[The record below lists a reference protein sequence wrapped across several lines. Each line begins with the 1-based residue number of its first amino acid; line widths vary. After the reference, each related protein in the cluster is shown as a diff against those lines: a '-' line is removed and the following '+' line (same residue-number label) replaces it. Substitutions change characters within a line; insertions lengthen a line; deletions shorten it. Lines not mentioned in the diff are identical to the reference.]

1 MQIETQ
7 FLKVISVRYSKAF
20 ERISYSIKQL
30 DDQQFWYRPSPE
42 SNSVCVIAKHLI
54 GNLNQWVCSA
64 IGGNTYQRNR
74 PEEFED
80 TRDLTKDDVLRNMSI
95 LDKNIRDIIS
105 GLSPESLLASRRIQ
119 GFDETVMSALIA
131 ALTHLELHTGQIVY
145 IAKLVLKEKYQE
157 FWKPGTIE
165 QGK

>member
-1 MQIETQ
+1 MQIETE
-7 FLKVISVRYSKAF
+7 FLKIISVRYSKAF
-20 ERISYSIKQL
+20 EHISCSIKQL
-30 DDQQFWYRPSPE
+30 DDRQFWHRPSPE
-42 SNSVCVIAKHLI
+42 SNSVCIITKHLI

-74 PEEFED
+74 RQEFED
-80 TRDLTKDDVLRNMSI
+80 TRDLTKDDVLGNMSV
-95 LDKNIRDIIS
+95 LDKNIRNIIS

-131 ALTHLELHTGQIVY
+131 ALTHLELHTGQVVY
-145 IAKLVLKEKYQE
+145 IVKLILKEKYQE